1 MKINQ
6 NKDFIN
12 NEIQL
17 NFDIFKLNISK
28 EDVSPL
34 YWICFKGKNL
44 HKIIFRIFTE
54 VQNSLKISK
63 RKLILN
69 ISNLMNCGNTCVSDR
84 IYNVKEKFPIIM
96 IEKLLELWKTHLN
109 KNNKQINNKKLEII
123 ENTEYLIQNH
133 PLSKPV
139 LAVKKLTLPLCKLAG
154 AHAADGSLVKR
165 YPSVHILKLSQKN
178 KQYALV
184 YAKLIRDVF
193 NFEPNMH
200 IEKKCYTVRVSNK
213 IIARYLGLFLDF
225 PYGYKSKI
233 VTIPKIIKNSSMCY
247 QRAFACGIMSYE
259 GSVEMTEVI
268 SYGGLSKILR
278 DELID
283 IFVKSNLKVVKRN
296 YKNKVFLFR
305 TLKLNKEEA
314 RKWLS
319 FFVENTEKWWKIK
332 DIIDGYSHAVNDIQ
346 TAKKILDSIYS
357 PRSISLTKL
366 IDLIKG
372 KHNGIVYSKDLQK
385 EIKVSDRNTR
395 LMINILNKANI
406 LIPKRQGIYINQ
418 EIRDEFFN
426 KISLRPVEIAKILK
440 ADRKKVQNWKDGW
453 CSIPQSHFKGLLS
466 LAKMDIKN
474 IKNSIR
480 QTYDGR
486 FGYYYNPDVKSW
498 KLPYRPWFRE
508 VYT

>member
-1 MKINQ
+1 MEINQ

-17 NFDIFKLNISK
+17 NFDIFKLHVSK

-63 RKLILN
+63 RKLISN

-84 IYNVKEKFPIIM
+84 VYNVKEKFPIIM
-96 IEKLLELWKTHLN
+96 IENLLELWKTYLN
-109 KNNKQINNKKLEII
+109 KNDKQINNKKLEITK
-123 ENTEYLIQNH
+123 NTEFLIQNH

-139 LAVKKLTLPLCKLAG
+139 LAVKKLTLSLCELAG
-154 AHAADGSLVKR
+154 AHAADGTLVKH

-184 YAKLIRDVF
+184 YAKLIRDIF
-193 NFEPNMH
+193 NFEPNIH

-213 IIARYLGLFLDF
+213 IIARYLNLFLDF
-225 PYGYKSKI
+225 PYGDKSRI
-233 VTIPKIIKNSSMCY
+233 VTIPRIIKNSSMGH
-247 QRAFACGIMSYE
+247 QRAFACGVMSYE
-259 GSVEMTEVI
+259 GSVEMSGVI

-278 DELID
+278 DELTD
-283 IFVKSNLKVVKRN
+283 IFVKSNLKVIKRS

-305 TLKLNKEEA
+305 IHKLNKEEA

-319 FFVENTEKWWKIK
+319 FFVENAEKWWKIK
-332 DIIDGYSHAVNDIQ
+332 DIINGYSHSVVDIQ

-357 PRSISLTKL
+357 PRSISLAKL
-366 IDLIKG
+366 IDLIKS
-372 KHNGIVYSKDLQK
+372 KHKGVVYSKDLQK
-385 EIKVSDRNTR
+385 EIKVGYRNAV
-395 LMINILNKANI
+395 LMINILNKTNI
-406 LIPKRQGIYINQ
+406 LIPKRWGIYINQ
-418 EIRDEFFN
+418 EIHNEFFD
-426 KISLRPVEIAKILK
+426 KINLRPVEIAKILK
-440 ADRKKVQNWKDGW
+440 VKRKDVQYWKDRE
-453 CSIPQSHFKGLLS
+453 CSIPQVHFKRLLS
-466 LAKMDIKN
+466 LAKMDIKD

-480 QTYDGR
+480 KTYNGR

-498 KLPYRPWFRE
+498 KLPYRPWFKE
-508 VYT
+508 VYI